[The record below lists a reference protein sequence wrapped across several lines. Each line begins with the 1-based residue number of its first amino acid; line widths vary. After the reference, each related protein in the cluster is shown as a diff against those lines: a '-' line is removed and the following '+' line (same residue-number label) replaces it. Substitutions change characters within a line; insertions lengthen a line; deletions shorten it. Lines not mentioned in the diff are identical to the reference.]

1 MGDFTVMSIRSSF
14 FSDSPASAFGAF
26 ISLGNRAKDIS
37 YYPLANACFVR
48 ALDVYQD
55 VQHGGEKVPAK
66 FSIESDDDSWSPDE
80 CYYDLAFIRLGGES
94 LCIPVPLLEKSA
106 AYNFAKM
113 VVKPEEDIVHRRE
126 SRKGTNQERKT
137 LLDEFVLLG
146 LDPWGGFRWSCLR
159 WIEPEDEKEW
169 QYFVS
174 LLPTFPV
181 SPETGYSVLDYKG
194 MEIHTNWIGVDN
206 NQFLSRK
213 GGYKVIENSL
223 GIPLEELWGQ
233 RFISDPTRI
242 TFSNRVRPLTVIRNG
257 DIVRASD
264 DNDRENAAEIIIV
277 S

>member
-1 MGDFTVMSIRSSF
+1 MSIRSSV
-14 FSDSPASAFGAF
+14 FSDCPTSAFRAF

-37 YYPLANACFVR
+37 YYALANACFAR
-48 ALDVYQD
+48 ALDIHQD
-55 VQHGGEKVPAK
+55 SQYSDERVPAK
-66 FSIESDDDSWSPDE
+66 FSLETNNDLWSPDE
-80 CYYDLAFIRLGGES
+80 CYYDLAVIRLGGES

-113 VVKPEEDIVHRRE
+113 VAPDDILGKKHHRRE
-126 SRKGTNQERKT
+126 ARRGTNQERKE
-137 LLDEFVLLG
+137 LVDEFVLLG

-169 QYFVS
+169 QDFVS

-181 SPETGYSVLDYKG
+181 SGETEYSVLDYKG
-194 MEIHTNWIGVDN
+194 MEIHTNWRGVN

-233 RFISDPTRI
+233 RFIEEPTQV

-257 DIVRASD
+257 DVIRASD
-264 DNDRENAAEIIIV
+264 DNDRENAAEIIVI